1 MKAAR
6 DTTLLIERLV
16 PTIIVAGALAGWNG
30 LAVGQISVAGSLFF
44 LALATLSVVV
54 GGVFVRRVLG
64 PSPKF
69 ASYSIRL
76 VIGFLALN
84 TVLYVTVLILPL
96 PISASA
102 LIVLVGGIVLWWAL
116 RGNLALADQFKA
128 PRSESWFLLF
138 CVIATTF
145 WCQDSFR
152 LLLDGAS
159 ESTLQG
165 WPDTFFH
172 LRQISAFA
180 AAQGSQSLSDIQMA
194 GAPTHPYHFASYMLP
209 ATLLSLTSQS
219 SVQVYGG
226 TYLPFGLLLLA
237 LAAFSLLAS
246 VFGNRAAMAGAAAL
260 LCTPDAS
267 QQGFGNSF
275 LSYHWLQNIAPAGVY
290 CISILAV
297 AWLTMFEACRERR
310 LLLVGVAYAIAACAL
325 VFKAQFFVAAAYLLL
340 VFPAFFMVGISTN
353 ARRLHFYGMTAIFVL
368 TVYISQFASSVPVLR
383 LDGSGISGYGFSL
396 LSAQREGIFSS
407 AVAYV
412 FEVATG
418 GTFVLA
424 TAAVLLFG
432 TFGVWIIVYPL
443 LFNRVRTRFSL
454 MAALFPVLIVLNYL
468 VMSQGLALDS
478 RAIGRPEELL
488 HRPFVWAYFIFVTWS
503 AAAVYAMLLPEESAG
518 SESAWGAQ
526 QDRFAPALVAFVATL
541 ALAVPAFL
549 GRGIHSL
556 VLWYPDVRGVAIPSC
571 VVKSANY
578 IRTNSKALDVV
589 QASDNDPHFVVSALT
604 ERQLF
609 VAAVG
614 GVRTPE
620 GVYRRLSQVNY
631 RLNRMTGS
639 DEVAA
644 FFNQNGIAWYLRRA
658 DATLTWSEVTDKFV
672 VFRCESVRVYHFPPS

>member
-1 MKAAR
+1 MRKQLCDALMLRAPNPNTVCLTGDLGFMALEPLQNAMGPRFINAGVAEQNMVSVAAGLAR
-6 DTTLLIERLV
+6 HQFEVWLYSIAPFCYAHPFEQIRNDVAFHHLPVKLIGNGGGYAYGVMGPTHHAIEDYGVLLCLPNMRGFVPAFDEDVGESIARAATLETPSYTRLGRGEPPPGYTV
-16 PTIIVAGALAGWNG
+16 PTYAPWRQLAH
-30 LAVGQISVAGSLFF
+30 GSGGVLI
-44 LALATLSVVV
+44 VV
-54 GGVFVRRVLG
+54 G
-64 PSPKF
+64 P
-69 ASYSIRL
+69 
-76 VIGFLALN
+76 
-84 TVLYVTVLILPL
+84 
-96 PISASA
+96 
-102 LIVLVGGIVLWWAL
+102 
-116 RGNLALADQFKA
+116 
-128 PRSESWFLLF
+128 
-138 CVIATTF
+138 
-145 WCQDSFR
+145 
-152 LLLDGAS
+152 
-159 ESTLQG
+159 
-165 WPDTFFH
+165 
-172 LRQISAFA
+172 
-180 AAQGSQSLSDIQMA
+180 
-194 GAPTHPYHFASYMLP
+194 
-209 ATLLSLTSQS
+209 
-219 SVQVYGG
+219 
-226 TYLPFGLLLLA
+226 
-237 LAAFSLLAS
+237 
-246 VFGNRAAMAGAAAL
+246 
-260 LCTPDAS
+260 
-267 QQGFGNSF
+267 
-275 LSYHWLQNIAPAGVY
+275 
-290 CISILAV
+290 
-297 AWLTMFEACRERR
+297 LTMFEACRERR

-368 TVYISQFASSVPVLR
+368 TVYVSQFASSVPVLR

-488 HRPFVWAYFIFVTWS
+488 HRPFVWAYFIVVIWS

-556 VLWYPDVRGVAIPSC
+556 ASWYPDIRGVAIPSC

-614 GVRTPE
+614 GVRTPA